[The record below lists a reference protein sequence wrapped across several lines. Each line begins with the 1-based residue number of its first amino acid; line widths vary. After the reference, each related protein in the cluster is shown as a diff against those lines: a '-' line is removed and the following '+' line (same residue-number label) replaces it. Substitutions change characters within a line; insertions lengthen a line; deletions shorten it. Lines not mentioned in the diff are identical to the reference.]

1 MALADNL
8 NEKAKVVLENRWKL
22 IQSEDFKE
30 PAIDPGIRKCIRES
44 INSKT
49 LSYRYVL
56 PTQLLAKV
64 VEPTLDA
71 RCLQAQRGGP
81 GAFDARSLSK
91 SVIVPFDRGNHEV
104 LGGSPEP
111 YVNNPLRVPEVSST
125 YRNQEKDKVGWD
137 CLDLVLSAV
146 QEGKLSAENA
156 LELALKDI
164 HSRLSLIDIVYP
176 IPKRVSIDTL
186 VYSVDRFCSLQSSGE
201 HPMSVA
207 YAIFKTIADTF
218 QFFSDVQRA
227 KATESDT
234 ASGRVA
240 DIECF
245 SDGELVLAVEVKDQE
260 LILNH
265 VQDKITRART
275 SSVSEL
281 MFLIQKGLKLDEKGD
296 IDDLVKKEFSGGL
309 NIYIFELLN
318 FARVV
323 LSMLGEKNRTLFLK
337 NISYSLDNFGAKLE
351 SKKQW
356 VKILSE
362 M

>member
-1 MALADNL
+1 MSDNL
-8 NEKAKVVLENRWKL
+8 NDRSKLVLESMWKQ
-22 IQSEDFKE
+22 IQSQDFKE
-30 PAIDPGIRKCIRES
+30 PVIDQNIRKCIRES
-44 INSKT
+44 VNSKT

-64 VEPTLDA
+64 VDPSLDA

-91 SVIVPFDRGNHEV
+91 SVVVPFDRENHKV

-111 YVNNPLRVPEVSST
+111 YVNNPLRVPEVSSVF
-125 YRNQEKDKVGWD
+125 RSQEKDKEGWD
-137 CLDLVLSAV
+137 CLDLVLSSV
-146 QEGKLSAENA
+146 QDNKLSAVIA
-156 LELALKDI
+156 LNLTLKDI
-164 HSRLSLIDIVYP
+164 HSRLSLIDIEYP
-176 IPKRVSIDTL
+176 IPKRVSIDN
-186 VYSVDRFCSLQSSGE
+186 VVSAVNNFCRIQSSGE

-218 QFFSDVQRA
+218 QFFSEVQRA

-245 SDGELVLAVEVKDQE
+245 NEGELILAVEVKDQE

-265 VQDKITRART
+265 VQDKVTRART

-281 MFLIQKGLKLDEKGD
+281 MFLIQKGISSNDKED
-296 IDDLVKKEFSGGL
+296 INRLVDKEFSGGL

-318 FARVV
+318 FVSIV
-323 LSMLGEKNRTLFLK
+323 LSLLGEENRILFLE

-356 VKILSE
+356 VSILSE
-362 M
+362 I